1 MNKRALYCTVI
12 CLYLSFSGFAQ
23 VYEDF
28 NLSEY
33 VTPDIVRSQLD
44 FSLRTAGS
52 FTDNE
57 TSKNDLFRINGD
69 LNTAFDKY
77 KNTRPYWNRQ
87 LLVVGMSGNYRNELK
102 EKKVTT
108 DLHLIIRT

>member
-1 MNKRALYCTVI
+1 MKKITFVVNTWLMIYLTLIRKIMNKRALYCTVI

-57 TSKNDLFRINGD
+57 TSKKWF
-69 LNTAFDKY
+69 
-77 KNTRPYWNRQ
+77 
-87 LLVVGMSGNYRNELK
+87 V
-102 EKKVTT
+102 
-108 DLHLIIRT
+108 

>member
-69 LNTAFDKY
+69 LNTAQY
-77 KNTRPYWNRQ
+77 KFKSTMILRSSEKCSR
-87 LLVVGMSGNYRNELK
+87 LLETGNINKHSVL
-102 EKKVTT
+102 
-108 DLHLIIRT
+108 LS